1 MKEGMYYL
9 GILPTHNLSRNIAL
23 KFYFKLFL
31 RLNINM
37 HCISKNKNNTTF
49 ENAKEIFNNSQH
61 TPQGVQ
67 YMLNASYGTQ
77 TQQMLM
83 T

>member
-1 MKEGMYYL
+1 
-9 GILPTHNLSRNIAL
+9 
-23 KFYFKLFL
+23 
-31 RLNINM
+31 M

-61 TPQGVQ
+61 TPQGVE